1 MFHLLNYRV
10 SAGVNDSNVD
20 ETMTTDTIYTAR
32 NGHLLLTEPMQ
43 LLGAM
48 HLAASALRVRTNIP
62 SWNNL
67 GRHQVWP
74 INRSATPPSY
84 PRIDDYRMR
93 PVLLP
98 MNEEIAFE
106 ESNNLGA
113 GNEETTTTL
122 WLAPPGWNMAVPQ
135 GQPFGPGLSE
145 ARLTV
150 RATASV
156 TRVATAW
163 ANGAIT
169 LADALKGGWYAVIG
183 AYCFD
188 ANLRLFRLIFPQ
200 FPSGLKRNYRPGSYA
215 SNATGNLETPGQA
228 DFFNENLGL
237 WGVFSTLELPLLE
250 VYADAAGASTQ
261 ELRLSLIYLGGGG
274 NATPPLAG
282 YL

>member
-10 SAGVNDSNVD
+10 VAGVNDVNVD

-32 NGHLLLTEPMQ
+32 NGHLLLTEPMN
-43 LLGAM
+43 LIGAM
-48 HLAASALRVRTNIP
+48 HLAVSALRVRTNIP

-67 GRHQVWP
+67 GRHQIWP
-74 INRSATPPSY
+74 VNRSATPPSY
-84 PRIDDYRMR
+84 PRIDDYRGF
-93 PVLLP
+93 PKTLP

-113 GNEETTTTL
+113 ATEETTTTL
-122 WLAPPGWNMAVPQ
+122 WIAPPDWTINTPRGM
-135 GQPFGPGLSE
+135 PFGEGLGQ
-145 ARLTV
+145 AQLTV
-150 RATASV
+150 RATAAV
-156 TRVATAW
+156 TRVAAAW

-169 LADALKGGWYAVIG
+169 LADTLKGGWYAVVG

-200 FPSGLKRNYRPGSYA
+200 TVSRYRRNFRPGSYV
-215 SNATGNLETPGQA
+215 SNATGNLETPGSN

-261 ELRLSLIYLGGGG
+261 ELRLNLIYLGGGG
-274 NATPPLAG
+274 NTTPPLGG